1 MFIIAVAA
9 LCASSLVTTGLLVNR
24 SVTLCTIDSPRIGSA
39 PFVEHLAEHIETIRI
54 THVSDIWSQMPPRT
68 SGLLHVGS
76 TTVTVLDTSNSAAE
90 GEQRGKEEKEYIMHD
105 NSDDDKVIHNTA
117 TTMGTTKDQDGY
129 MLQANDSLW
138 IEDYLADT
146 FPCPTSTHSNYSAIW
161 GVPLYSTPC
170 QQQQSQ
176 STRYDE
182 NHLCIV

>member
-1 MFIIAVAA
+1 
-9 LCASSLVTTGLLVNR
+9 
-24 SVTLCTIDSPRIGSA
+24 
-39 PFVEHLAEHIETIRI
+39 
-54 THVSDIWSQMPPRT
+54 MPPRT

-76 TTVTVLDTSNSAAE
+76 TTVTVLGNSNYTE
-90 GEQRGKEEKEYIMHD
+90 EEEQGEKEEKENIVDD
-105 NSDDDKVIHNTA
+105 NADDDKIIRNT
-117 TTMGTTKDQDGY
+117 TTTIRTTKDEDGH

-146 FPCPTSTHSNYSAIW
+146 FPCPTSTHSTYSSVW
-161 GVPLYSTPC
+161 GIPLYSTPC